1 MLPSSISRNGRFAH
15 PAPVTA
21 RFDTGGQWDLLHQ
34 LLASSAYPTF
44 VLNEQ
49 AEVVLTNV
57 PYDDLP
63 GSAAGQLVAAG
74 SVPGPAGFE
83 TVVCSLPGEPTRWY
97 QLVRQVVAGPAGF
110 RYQVVTACD
119 TTAPNQAREATQT
132 VAQAQEAFL
141 VTMSHEIR
149 TPLNGII
156 GLTRLLQQMGR
167 PADQEN
173 YLDHLLTCAESLRV
187 VVDGILDFTKLEAG
201 RLELETRPFDVAAA
215 VQRATN
221 TVAPSAR
228 AKSLTL
234 QVNLPADPLPV
245 VAGDAHRLGQVLLNL
260 LSNAIKFTAAGE
272 VSVSVVPVRYDQGK
286 VQLRFCVADTGIG
299 MEADQLE
306 KVFQRFTQASA
317 TTSRLYGGTGLG
329 LAICRR
335 LVELQGG
342 RIWLESQP
350 GRGSQF
356 FFELPYAVSEQ
367 LPATDDAC
375 TPVVPGLLRGLRV
388 LLVEDNPIN
397 ILLATTLLQAWQ
409 TSADL
414 ASDGEQALALAQ
426 HTPYDVVLL
435 DIQLPGLSGFEV
447 ATRLRAEP
455 GPNHATPLLAL
466 TADVLQEDAA
476 YVAAGFSDWLL
487 KPYHENCLY
496 LLLARTAGRVPQPT
510 PVAMPALALAAAP
523 TYGFS
528 GLGKLARDAGFID
541 KMQRLFVATVPEQ
554 LRKLEVA
561 VAAQRWPEA
570 RQLSHALKSTYGLLQ
585 IEEALHYIQ
594 KMEELLKK
602 NPDVKIVENL
612 LSPLRLITN
621 QMVEVFEKKPF

>member
-1 MLPSSISRNGRFAH
+1 MLFLSTSLNGGFGEDT
-15 PAPVTA
+15 PVATQLA
-21 RFDTGGQWDLLHQ
+21 SNGQRKLLQQ
-34 LLASSAYPTF
+34 LLASNPYPMF
-44 VLNEQ
+44 VQNEQ
-49 AEVVLTNV
+49 AGVVLTNA
-57 PYDDLP
+57 PYDELP
-63 GSAAGQLVAAG
+63 GPITGQLVAA
-74 SVPGPAGFE
+74 SSTPGPTGPE
-83 TVVCSLPGEPTRWY
+83 TVVCPLPGEPTRWY
-97 QLVRQVVAGPAGF
+97 QLVRQQVTGPTGTH
-110 RYQVVTACD
+110 YQVITACD
-119 TTAPNQAREATQT
+119 TTAPNQAREAAQT
-132 VAQAQEAFL
+132 VAKAQEAFL
-141 VTMSHEIR
+141 TTMSHEIR

-156 GLTRLLQQMGR
+156 GLTRLLQQTAR
-167 PADQEN
+167 PTGQED

-201 RLELETRPFDVAAA
+201 RLELENRPFDVAAA
-215 VQRATN
+215 MQRAAN
-221 TVAPSAR
+221 TVAPSTR
-228 AKSLTL
+228 AKSLAL
-234 QVNLPADPLPV
+234 RVSLPTDALPV
-245 VAGDAHRLGQVLLNL
+245 VAGDVHRLEQVLLNL

-272 VSVSVVPVRYDQGK
+272 VSVSVEPVRYDQGQ

-306 KVFQRFTQASA
+306 KVFQRFTQASS

-367 LPATDDAC
+367 LPAPDETC

-397 ILLATTLLQAWQ
+397 ILLATTLLQAWH

-414 ASDGEQALALAQ
+414 ASDGEQALALAR

-435 DIQLPGLSGFEV
+435 DIQLPGLNGFEV
-447 ATRLRAEP
+447 AARLRAEP
-455 GPNHATPLLAL
+455 GPNQAVPLLAL

-476 YVAAGFSDWLL
+476 YKAAGFSDWLL

-496 LLLARTAGRVPQPT
+496 LLLARTTGRTPQPAPAVVLT
-510 PVAMPALALAAAP
+510 PVQAIAP
-523 TYGFS
+523 VYGFS
-528 GLGKLARDAGFID
+528 GLGKLARDTGFID
-541 KMQRLFVATVPEQ
+541 KMQRLFVETVPEQ
-554 LRKLEVA
+554 LRQLEAA

-570 RQLSHALKSTYGLLQ
+570 SQLSHALKSTYGLLQ
-585 IEEALHYIQ
+585 IEEALRYIL
-594 KMEELLKK
+594 KIEELLKK
-602 NPDVKIVENL
+602 NPDVKIIEQL
-612 LSPLRLITN
+612 LSPLRLITT
-621 QMVEVFEKKPF
+621 QMVEAFEE